1 MKTLT
6 GSVFVWWHTGD
17 WRLCTDNL
25 GSNLKT
31 SPFCCSL
38 TSDPAR
44 TNWLLLHYKSRQA
57 GSLWRLVSHGGSN
70 LLFYIFK
77 QAKQAVLDTF
87 AFEPLSIVTISFF
100 KVHSGVL
107 LEWKNQMTR
116 LCALSFPPNPPGLPF
131 LFYCLSHTGGTRLYR
146 HSPHFSDFKL
156 PLSYPPPQPPY
167 HICALQC
174 ELVIWRFALG
184 LVNNPVII
192 PDFKCL
198 N

>member
-1 MKTLT
+1 M
-6 GSVFVWWHTGD
+6 GFVFVWWHTGD

-31 SPFCCSL
+31 SLFCCSL

-57 GSLWRLVSHGGSN
+57 GSLWGLVNHGCSN

-77 QAKQAVLDTF
+77 QAKQAVLNTF
-87 AFEPLSIVTISFF
+87 AFEPLSIATISFF

-131 LFYCLSHTGGTRLYR
+131 LFLLSSTHRR
-146 HSPHFSDFKL
+146 HW
-156 PLSYPPPQPPY
+156 
-167 HICALQC
+167 A
-174 ELVIWRFALG
+174 V
-184 LVNNPVII
+184 
-192 PDFKCL
+192 
-198 N
+198 